1 MAHEPAKSY
10 QECLKKLQAL
20 IIADSFDSKFAPL
33 ENAKTPKCLFPIAN
47 VPNLHYVIEFLVMN
61 EVKEIIIASSMH
73 RIRIQQFLKAQAY
86 KGVKID
92 VKGIKAD
99 SESFGDALR
108 EVADLQVLRDDFIV
122 VRGDIIT
129 NINI

>member
-1 MAHEPAKSY
+1 
-10 QECLKKLQAL
+10 
-20 IIADSFDSKFAPL
+20 
-33 ENAKTPKCLFPIAN
+33 
-47 VPNLHYVIEFLVMN
+47 MN